1 MEETPN
7 NFCVHTIPTILVS
20 NIRSLAPKI
29 DELECVSNM
38 NNADVLCITESWL
51 SEEISDNYIQLANFN
66 LFRKDRH
73 TRGSGV
79 AIYVK
84 SSIQCKTVY
93 VDDFPDQS
101 YLPSPSSLYR

>member
-7 NFCVHTIPTILVS
+7 NFCTHTIPTILVS

-51 SEEISDNYIQLANFN
+51 SAEISDNYIQLANFN
-66 LFRKDRH
+66 LFRKDRP
-73 TRGSGV
+73 TRGGEV
-79 AIYVK
+79 AIYNMLNHRSSVK
-84 SSIQCKTVY
+84 MYMSTISQTL
-93 VDDFPDQS
+93 
-101 YLPSPSSLYR
+101 YLK

>member
-1 MEETPN
+1 MHWKKHLIIFVP
-7 NFCVHTIPTILVS
+7 IPFQQYL
-20 NIRSLAPKI
+20 LAIFGPKI

-51 SEEISDNYIQLANFN
+51 SAEISDNYIQLANFN